1 MEDVY
6 RPLICQ
12 FTTKVEATVE
22 CIRYIEKRLG
32 ENWVDIYS
40 MFQEKM
46 QMSLKGLLLI
56 LIYHCLGE
64 CTWRAKTQFKN
75 ACHLPITHI
84 HFHPNLPHQE
94 FRSSGLLCRPRL
106 TAPWEKQRHGPSNG
120 KALVSEWEGWFKPI
134 WSYLVGGFALVCR
147 VLVKIASFHSK
158 FWVPSG

>member
-1 MEDVY
+1 MEDFC
-6 RPLICQ
+6 RPLIYQ

-56 LIYHCLGE
+56 FIYHCLGE
-64 CTWRAKTQFKN
+64 CTWRAKTQFKMHVIYRLRTSISTRT
-75 ACHLPITHI
+75 CPTKSS
-84 HFHPNLPHQE
+84 Q
-94 FRSSGLLCRPRL
+94 SGLLCRPRL
-106 TAPWEKQRHGPSNG
+106 TAPWKKQRHGPPNG

-134 WSYLVGGFALVCR
+134 WSYLQ
-147 VLVKIASFHSK
+147 IASFHSK
-158 FWVPSG
+158 FWVPSGKPT